1 MFLRIVYFGSL
12 TYSYRK
18 VLGMMQ
24 EDVDWF
30 IKQVDELVDEY
41 AKEVKVNEL
50 RERVNGMLQ
59 QMLLSKDDLKEKYGV
74 KYVKSDENDN
84 FLLYWSV

>member
-1 MFLRIVYFGSL
+1 
-12 TYSYRK
+12 
-18 VLGMMQ
+18 MQ
-24 EDVDWF
+24 EEVDWF
-30 IKQVDELVDEY
+30 IKRIDELVDEY

-84 FLLYWSV
+84 FLLYWSG

>member
-1 MFLRIVYFGSL
+1 M
-12 TYSYRK
+12 YSYRK

-30 IKQVDELVDEY
+30 IKRIDELVDEY

-74 KYVKSDENDN
+74 KYGIHYEYNYLMFYLID
-84 FLLYWSV
+84 